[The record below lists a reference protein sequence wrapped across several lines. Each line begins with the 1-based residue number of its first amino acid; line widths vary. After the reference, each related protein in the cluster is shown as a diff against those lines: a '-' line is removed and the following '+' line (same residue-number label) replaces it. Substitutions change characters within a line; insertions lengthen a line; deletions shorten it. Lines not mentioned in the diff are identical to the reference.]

1 MQDFPTPAFIPMD
14 FLAPL
19 TQALFFAGGMPMSFG
34 DMFGFLTG
42 VLCVWLT
49 ARASIWNFPAGIL
62 SAAVLGLVFLQ
73 QRLFADA
80 SLQIVFIVLSAQG
93 WIMWR
98 RRKPAAGGGRV
109 SGTSLREQLLLLVVA
124 GVLTL
129 VLWEVLL
136 RLKGNAPPVDA
147 LVTALSLCAQWQLNR
162 RQISSWGWWIAVDLV
177 SIPLYWS
184 RDLPLISGLS
194 FVFLL
199 ICIRGWWHWRQLG
212 KLPEAVPEPYAAAK
226 AFS

>member
-1 MQDFPTPAFIPMD
+1 MD

-19 TQALFFAGGMPMSFG
+19 TQALFFAWGMPMSFG

-42 VLCVWLT
+42 VVCVWLT

-62 SAAVLGLVFLQ
+62 SSAMLGLVFLQ

-93 WIMWR
+93 WLLWG
-98 RRKPAAGGGRV
+98 RRKPAAQPAQVR
-109 SGTSLREQLLLLVVA
+109 GTSLREQLLLGAVA
-124 GVLTL
+124 AVLTA
-129 VLWEVLL
+129 VLWQVLI
-136 RLKGNAPPVDA
+136 RLKGSAPPVDA

-162 RQISSWGWWIAVDLV
+162 RQISSWAWWIAVDLV

-199 ICIRGWWHWRQLG
+199 ICIRGWWYWRQLG
-212 KLPEAVPEPYAAAK
+212 KLPQTAPAAPYTAAK